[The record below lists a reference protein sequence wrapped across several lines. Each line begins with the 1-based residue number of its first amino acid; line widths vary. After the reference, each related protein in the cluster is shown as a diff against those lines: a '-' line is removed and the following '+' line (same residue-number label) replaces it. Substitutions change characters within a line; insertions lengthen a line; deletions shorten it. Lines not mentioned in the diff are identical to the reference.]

1 MPASSQG
8 VRVKHMLKGDKEI
21 QLHMTALVIVDALAR
36 LIAHALVQV
45 AQA

>member
-1 MPASSQG
+1 
-8 VRVKHMLKGDKEI
+8 MLKGDKEI